1 MSAWEYDY
9 GSWIYL
15 DSVSSWA
22 RLPQTFTL
30 WTQNSFPQ
38 KLSELGF
45 MEETAYNSVV
55 KDLKNQEGHQEGMY
69 NSGVQG
75 SSG

>member
-1 MSAWEYDY
+1 
-9 GSWIYL
+9 
-15 DSVSSWA
+15 
-22 RLPQTFTL
+22 
-30 WTQNSFPQ
+30 
-38 KLSELGF
+38 